1 MKLPKLSQLPMDRTI
16 NFSSQTS
23 WGISDPARFHALLD
37 EASKLVA
44 PGFYLGDNLFTWC
57 RNNSAFEDENFV
69 TALSENIYND
79 SDEAIAWRRYI
90 LATFAYHCVQL
101 EEGDFVE
108 CGVYSGSGIKT
119 VIDYLGKETFPKL
132 FWGYDTFDFNPVEG
146 HAFPGQKEGFFEKV
160 QKRFDGYSQVRLIKG
175 LLPEA
180 LIGNSPEKI
189 AYLHIDLNNV
199 EGEIAVLQSLFDRVV
214 PGGIVILDDYE
225 WAGTYRPQKKAED
238 QWFDDRSYRVTPL
251 PTGQGFL
258 IKR

>member
-1 MKLPKLSQLPMDRTI
+1 MIIWERKHSQ
-16 NFSSQTS
+16 S
-23 WGISDPARFHALLD
+23 
-37 EASKLVA
+37 
-44 PGFYLGDNLFTWC
+44 
-57 RNNSAFEDENFV
+57 
-69 TALSENIYND
+69 
-79 SDEAIAWRRYI
+79 
-90 LATFAYHCVQL
+90 
-101 EEGDFVE
+101 
-108 CGVYSGSGIKT
+108 
-119 VIDYLGKETFPKL
+119 

>member
-1 MKLPKLSQLPMDRTI
+1 MKLPKLLPLPMDRTI

-57 RNNSAFEDENFV
+57 RNNSAFEDETFV
-69 TALSENIYND
+69 TALTDNIYND

-90 LATFAYHCVQL
+90 LATFGYHCVQL

-119 VIDYLGKETFPKL
+119 VIDYLGKEAFPKL

-146 HAFPGQKEGFFEKV
+146 HAFPGQEEGFFEKV
-160 QKRFDGYSQVRLIKG
+160 QKRFDGYSQVKLIKG
-175 LLPEA
+175 LLPES
-180 LIGNSPEKI
+180 LTGNSPEKI